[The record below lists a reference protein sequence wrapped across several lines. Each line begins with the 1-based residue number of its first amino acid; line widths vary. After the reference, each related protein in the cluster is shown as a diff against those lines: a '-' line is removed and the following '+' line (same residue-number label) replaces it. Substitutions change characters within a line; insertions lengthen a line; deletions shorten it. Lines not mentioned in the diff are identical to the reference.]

1 MSRRILRYATAPA
14 TSSISLPLC
23 RTLKHLRCGPLGRR
37 QPDGAHRLP
46 EIAQD
51 RISSVRVK
59 FDPYQDCFNSS
70 CRCIDR
76 NDKQKTGFFDSI
88 GQTERNDHVS
98 STSALHPTSEE
109 SVPCRHRGLVARYQL
124 STR

>member
-1 MSRRILRYATAPA
+1 
-14 TSSISLPLC
+14 
-23 RTLKHLRCGPLGRR
+23 
-37 QPDGAHRLP
+37 LP

-70 CRCIDR
+70 GASQSEDR

-88 GQTERNDHVS
+88 DPKQKSDLR
-98 STSALHPTSEE
+98 PQSEMKE
-109 SVPCRHRGLVARYQL
+109 AAN
-124 STR
+124 

>member
-1 MSRRILRYATAPA
+1 
-14 TSSISLPLC
+14 
-23 RTLKHLRCGPLGRR
+23 
-37 QPDGAHRLP
+37 LP

-70 CRCIDR
+70 GASQSEDR

-88 GQTERNDHVS
+88 DPIRS
-98 STSALHPTSEE
+98 STLA
-109 SVPCRHRGLVARYQL
+109 GLKVTGVAV
-124 STR
+124 

>member
-1 MSRRILRYATAPA
+1 
-14 TSSISLPLC
+14 
-23 RTLKHLRCGPLGRR
+23 LGRR

-51 RISSVRVK
+51 RISSVK

-70 CRCIDR
+70 GASQSEDR

-88 GQTERNDHVS
+88 GHRTKPLAHDVS
-98 STSALHPTSEE
+98 ILI
-109 SVPCRHRGLVARYQL
+109 
-124 STR
+124 

>member
-1 MSRRILRYATAPA
+1 
-14 TSSISLPLC
+14 
-23 RTLKHLRCGPLGRR
+23 LGRR

-70 CRCIDR
+70 GASQSEDR

-88 GQTERNDHVS
+88 GSMLSKKGLRDGLNDDS
-98 STSALHPTSEE
+98 
-109 SVPCRHRGLVARYQL
+109 YL
-124 STR
+124 SNEGRMIRR

>member
-1 MSRRILRYATAPA
+1 
-14 TSSISLPLC
+14 
-23 RTLKHLRCGPLGRR
+23 LGRR

-70 CRCIDR
+70 GASQSEDR

-88 GQTERNDHVS
+88 GPK
-98 STSALHPTSEE
+98 PTFPEL
-109 SVPCRHRGLVARYQL
+109 R
-124 STR
+124 TRAFRWAKSC

>member
-1 MSRRILRYATAPA
+1 
-14 TSSISLPLC
+14 
-23 RTLKHLRCGPLGRR
+23 
-37 QPDGAHRLP
+37 LP

-70 CRCIDR
+70 GASQSEDR

-88 GQTERNDHVS
+88 GQMK
-98 STSALHPTSEE
+98 TSRAAS
-109 SVPCRHRGLVARYQL
+109 
-124 STR
+124 

>member
-1 MSRRILRYATAPA
+1 
-14 TSSISLPLC
+14 
-23 RTLKHLRCGPLGRR
+23 
-37 QPDGAHRLP
+37 LP

-70 CRCIDR
+70 GASQSEDR

-88 GQTERNDHVS
+88 DWKEI
-98 STSALHPTSEE
+98 E
-109 SVPCRHRGLVARYQL
+109 
-124 STR
+124 